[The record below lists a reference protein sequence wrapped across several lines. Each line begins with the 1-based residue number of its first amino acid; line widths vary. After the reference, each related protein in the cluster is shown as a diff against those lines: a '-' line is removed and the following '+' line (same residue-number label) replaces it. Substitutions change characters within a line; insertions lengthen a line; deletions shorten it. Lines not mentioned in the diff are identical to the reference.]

1 MKILIF
7 DLIGK
12 MAHFRKYYTNSSS
25 LSYYFP
31 PRTTINGLIAG
42 IIGLKRDSYYEL
54 FSKEKAFVSIVI
66 KSKLRKIFQVV
77 NYVWAENISQLNL
90 SKGQHTQIPVEI
102 VLPLDFNDF
111 IKYRVFFHHTDYD
124 FLYQI
129 YEKVKNNKVVYPPY
143 LGITEFLAKI
153 EYVDFIEPIIEKMAT
168 VKINS
173 VLNLDYLSEAE
184 LIKSEQKL
192 YVKERMP
199 YDFNSNRVLSEEP
212 KDFIIELNNNIIEFN
227 SKKEIEVLKLK
238 EDNILFM

>member
-1 MKILIF
+1 MKVLIF

-25 LSYYFP
+25 LTYYFP

-54 FSKEKAFVSIVI
+54 FSKDKAFVGISI
-66 KSKLRKIFQVV
+66 KSKLRKVFQVV
-77 NYVWAENISQLNL
+77 NYVWAENVSQLNL

-102 VLPLDFNDF
+102 VLPLNLDNF
-111 IKYRVFFHHTDYD
+111 IKYRIYFYHTDD
-124 FLYQI
+124 KLLNEI
-129 YEKVKNNKVVYPPY
+129 HERVRNNKVVYPPY

-153 EYVDFIEPIIEKMAT
+153 EYVDFIEPVIQKVSK

-173 VLNLDYLSEAE
+173 VLRLDYLTEGE

-192 YVKERMP
+192 YIKERMP
-199 YDFNSNRVLSEEP
+199 YDFDRNRVLNDEP
-212 KDFIIELNNNIIEFN
+212 KDFILELNDNIIEFN
-227 SKKEIEVLKLK
+227 SKREIEVLSLK